1 MSYIKRSSE
10 WTKWKS
16 KKLQWP
22 QVGKRSYFGW
32 SVIQFSSWGLIQPL
46 DLESPHSEHKECI
59 KLLRTFG
66 WRGVRSLFYLT
77 CGKNLTP
84 KRLSKDPLSVL
95 ITSLLCSV
103 LDLTLLAL
111 HTISVPQHSG
121 VGASCG
127 TTVALALWS
136 KWEGPSCFFLRCV
149 IHLHFWEMEIH
160 ISLGHPSTPPKT
172 GAAVLHASIC
182 AQFMLLDLKYKE
194 EGSRQEW
201 NLSSWRM

>member
-95 ITSLLCSV
+95 ITSLLCAG
-103 LDLTLLAL
+103 LDSACPSHHLCPPAQWGGGLLWNYCGFGTVVQMGRALLLLPSMCDSLAL
-111 HTISVPQHSG
+111 LRDGNSHFTGSPFNTPQNWS
-121 VGASCG
+121 SC
-127 TTVALALWS
+127 LA
-136 KWEGPSCFFLRCV
+136 R
-149 IHLHFWEMEIH
+149 IHLCSVHAPGFEI
-160 ISLGHPSTPPKT
+160 
-172 GAAVLHASIC
+172 
-182 AQFMLLDLKYKE
+182 
-194 EGSRQEW
+194 
-201 NLSSWRM
+201 